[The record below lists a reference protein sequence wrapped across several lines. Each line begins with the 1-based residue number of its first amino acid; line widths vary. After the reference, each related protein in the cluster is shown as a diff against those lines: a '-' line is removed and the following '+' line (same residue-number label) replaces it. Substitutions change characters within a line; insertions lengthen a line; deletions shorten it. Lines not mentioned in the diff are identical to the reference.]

1 MYCGN
6 ARTVNPYV
14 ADAIERNVLVK
25 RIPESAACVKN
36 EVVEN
41 DWTTVAGQF
50 KSWLRAEGRAGD
62 TSDYIQYLTMAPKS
76 RKVAQLLRIEDN
88 ADLD

>member
-1 MYCGN
+1 MLYLKLLLQLSVLPLELIYLRVMLVHLTRELN
-6 ARTVNPYV
+6 AQVFV
-14 ADAIERNVLVK
+14 VLL
-25 RIPESAACVKN
+25 
-36 EVVEN
+36 
-41 DWTTVAGQF
+41 GQF

>member
-1 MYCGN
+1 M
-6 ARTVNPYV
+6 VHLP
-14 ADAIERNVLVK
+14 
-25 RIPESAACVKN
+25 PW
-36 EVVEN
+36 VVDN
-41 DWTTVAGQF
+41 LPQSKFVCFTQRLTKVRLNSPKYMTLGQF
-50 KSWLRAEGRAGD
+50 KSWLRAEGRADD